1 MTRVDEIMTRDVVSV
16 QPEAT
21 LPEVIELL
29 IKHNI
34 AGVPVVDADG
44 ELVGMISE
52 VDVLRRLF
60 PDYSEFISDIESAME
75 FEFTNLKVDQICLL
89 RVKDVMRVNPIA
101 IAPSENVMKACGLM
115 VSHKIRRLPV
125 VDPATLCV
133 VGIVSQGQVFQEV
146 LRLAAA
152 HASSAK

>member
-16 QPEAT
+16 QLGAT
-21 LPEVIELL
+21 LPEVINLL
-29 IKHNI
+29 IKHDI

-44 ELVGMISE
+44 ELMGVISE
-52 VDVLRRLF
+52 VDILRRLF

-75 FEFTNLKVDQICLL
+75 FELTNLKVDQICTL
-89 RVKDVMRVNPIA
+89 RVKDVMRANPIA

-133 VGIVSQGQVFQEV
+133 VGIVSQGQDFQVV

-152 HASSAK
+152 RACKG